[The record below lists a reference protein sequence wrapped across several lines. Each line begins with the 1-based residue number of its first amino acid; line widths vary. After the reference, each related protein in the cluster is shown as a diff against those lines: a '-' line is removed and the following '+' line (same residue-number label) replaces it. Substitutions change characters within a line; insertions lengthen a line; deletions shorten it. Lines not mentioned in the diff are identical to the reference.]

1 MGKTLTQPSYRAF
14 GRERGVMKDY
24 IIILLYVAAMIL
36 CPLAVDL
43 LLQLLIITKERLSI
57 IREAQHLKRKQLE
70 KEIEKGGV
78 KKNVSDSTRKRVPS
92 HSVKA

>member
-1 MGKTLTQPSYRAF
+1 
-14 GRERGVMKDY
+14 MKDY

-36 CPLAVDL
+36 APLAVDL
-43 LLQLLIITKERLSI
+43 LLQLLIVTKEGLSI

-70 KEIEKGGV
+70 KEIEKGV
-78 KKNVSDSTRKRVPS
+78 KKNVSDSTRKRIPS